1 MSRFP
6 QVRTT
11 LGGVSAAMGKLGAT
25 LGSACFKP
33 LVGVAGTA
41 VTMLVCAAVSI
52 AGFVITYFFVE
63 DRRGLALEGEDG
75 GPEMPGTPPPDLPS
89 GLSEIV
95 MDDETAALEMQPIGN
110 SLAPTPRSSNG

>member
-33 LVGVAGTA
+33 LVGVAGHSLPLGA
-41 VTMLVCAAVSI
+41 IAADIHACTSRP
-52 AGFVITYFFVE
+52 Y
-63 DRRGLALEGEDG
+63 
-75 GPEMPGTPPPDLPS
+75 PGD
-89 GLSEIV
+89 
-95 MDDETAALEMQPIGN
+95 
-110 SLAPTPRSSNG
+110 